1 MKASGRD
8 IALSFEEVNENVLS
22 YFNETSENILKK
34 YEPKEAL
41 NRALALV
48 SGFKSIILRRSL
60 LSGLENYITFIMEF
74 DERIPNLNYI

>member
-1 MKASGRD
+1 M
-8 IALSFEEVNENVLS
+8 SFDEVNQDVLS
-22 YFNETSENILKK
+22 YFDETSEKILQT

-74 DERIPNLNYI
+74 EQRIPHLNHI